1 MTMRYPYVLP
11 CPICG
16 ETPKTYEYSQ
26 DYNLKAICP
35 NCGFDFDHDDN
46 DVPAVVWN
54 YGVKQWFEKGIPHKQ
69 CPKCRAKDEGNEY
82 ITLEQGSNGYYVMCQ
97 QCQHAGPFAVNI
109 AAACILWNK
118 QSEIE
123 NITTQDSKEQ

>member
-1 MTMRYPYVLP
+1 MTMQYPFILP

-35 NCGFDFDHDDN
+35 NCGFDFDYDDN

-69 CPKCRAKDEGNEY
+69 CPKCGRHEEYDFAAIERAY
-82 ITLEQGSNGYYVMCQ
+82 GYRIECT
-97 QCQHAGPFAVNI
+97 CGHAGPFTETI
-109 AAACILWNK
+109 PAALVAWNK
-118 QSEIE
+118 QPEPESV
-123 NITTQDSKEQ
+123 TTQDKEADQ

>member
-1 MTMRYPYVLP
+1 MRYPFVLP

-16 ETPKTYEYSQ
+16 ETPKTYEYPQ
-26 DYNLKAICP
+26 DGRLKAICP
-35 NCGFDFDHDDN
+35 NCGFDFDYDDN
-46 DVPAVVWN
+46 DVPATVWN

-82 ITLEQGSNGYYVMCQ
+82 ITLEQGSNGYYVMCLQ
-97 QCQHAGPFAVNI
+97 GLI

-118 QSEIE
+118 QSETE
-123 NITTQDSKEQ
+123 NITTQDKEQ